1 MTMRRL
7 RLASCL
13 LLLPVLGCTDDGG
26 GDDLPPGAF
35 TSGPD
40 DDDGTVF
47 DSSTTQDSGATGP
60 STESGSTGPDDDSS
74 SGPPPVV
81 FHDQDILPI
90 WMASCLGTACHSA
103 DGAQAAILDLETEG
117 VYDRLCRS
125 FHGQSGMPFIDCMGL
140 DPQNS
145 YVFRKIEN
153 THLMGISGALGGP
166 MPPGESLSDQQIAT
180 ISAWISGGA
189 MQ

>member
-1 MTMRRL
+1 MRRI

-13 LLLPVLGCTDDGG
+13 LLVPVLGCPDDGA

-35 TSGPD
+35 TSGP

-60 STESGSTGPDDDSS
+60 STESGSTGPDDESS
-74 SGPPPVV
+74 SGPPPVL

-90 WMASCLGTACHSA
+90 WMASCIDAACHDA
-103 DGAQAAILDLETEG
+103 EEPQAALDLASEG
-117 VYDRLCRS
+117 VYDRLCSS
-125 FHGQSGMPFIDCMGL
+125 FHGQSGMPYIDCVGL

-166 MPPGESLSDQQIAT
+166 MPPGESLSDQQINT
-180 ISAWISGGA
+180 IAAWISGGA
-189 MQ
+189 MP